1 MGVSPLG
8 PLTGLLVLGRPV
20 WLVGEMKLE
29 KWRGPLLGEGRFTP
43 SLLFPSLVY
52 SSGALLG

>member
-1 MGVSPLG
+1 MGVKALG
-8 PLTGLLVLGRPV
+8 ALTGLLVLGRPI
-20 WLVGEMKLE
+20 WMDGEMRP
-29 KWRGPLLGEGRFTP
+29 KWRGPLWGERRFTP